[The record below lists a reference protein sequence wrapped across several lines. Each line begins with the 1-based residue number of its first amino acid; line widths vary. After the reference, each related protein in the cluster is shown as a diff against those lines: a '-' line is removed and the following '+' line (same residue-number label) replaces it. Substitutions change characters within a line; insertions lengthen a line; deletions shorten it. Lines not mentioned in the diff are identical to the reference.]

1 MKYFKIIFLLGIMLI
16 IYSLTLNAYID
27 TDLFNTKYME
37 LTMGQSQEYYD
48 LRQSMLTPKYYLQ
61 DIGILLILLSSLF
74 FFLKKIGKNSIKTP
88 KSKTM
93 FIILALFLPVLTTG
107 GFIFDLMQAM
117 FRGEFP
123 HWADSLGIPLMGTP
137 IIFISLLFWSL
148 IHLIFLHESNITA
161 TEIKLNT
168 LKKFNK
174 WLLFIIIVS
183 LLITIQAGILGQY
196 WYAIS
201 GILWI
206 YYYISLATIR
216 YHKKS
221 TPQTNKSIQGTK
233 Q

>member
-1 MKYFKIIFLLGIMLI
+1 MKYFTITFLIGIVVIL
-16 IYSLTLNAYID
+16 YSLSLDAYID
-27 TDLFNTKYME
+27 VNLFHTKYMK
-37 LTMGQSQEYYD
+37 LAVGQSKEYYD

-88 KSKTM
+88 NSKTI
-93 FIILALFLPVLTTG
+93 FILLALFLPILTTG

-148 IHLIFLHESNITA
+148 IHLFFLHKIHISA
-161 TEIKLNT
+161 TEIKFST
-168 LKKFNK
+168 LKKLNK
-174 WLLFIIIVS
+174 WLLFIIIIS
-183 LLITIQAGILGQY
+183 LLITIQAIILGQY
-196 WYAIS
+196 WYAIP

-206 YYYISLATIR
+206 YYYLSLATIR
-216 YHKKS
+216 YYKPT
-221 TPQTNKSIQGTK
+221 TPQTNKSNQETK